1 MQNFW
6 DRQIDRQ
13 TDIIAYRAAIAA
25 NLILSD
31 IDHCTIVFYFEV
43 SM

>member
-1 MQNFW
+1 MQNFF

-13 TDIIAYRAAIAA
+13 TDIIAYRADIAA
-25 NLILSD
+25 KKIQSD
-31 IDHCTIVFYFEV
+31 IDHCTIVFCFEV